1 MIKLTIC
8 IPTVVGREE
17 YFTNLYA
24 KLDLQRKLSGHEHEI
39 EIIYEKDNK
48 EISIGAKRNILYNR
62 AKGLYSVQIDD
73 DDDVVDDYIETL
85 YHELTGEDTIG
96 YVERCVIN
104 GSVQYSKIS
113 GEFHDWESKYEA
125 GYHYRRTPFFK
136 VPILTELCQKV
147 GVEDIRFGEDHDFA
161 RRLKPHIKTWKFID
175 KVMYLYS
182 ANSLTAEQHKERY
195 GL

>member
-1 MIKLTIC
+1 MKLSIC

-17 YFTNLYA
+17 YFAKLYA
-24 KLDLQRKLSGHEHEI
+24 KLDLQRKLSNLSGDV

-48 EISIGAKRNILYNR
+48 EISIGKKRNNLYNR
-62 AKGLYSVQIDD
+62 AKGLYSVHIDD
-73 DDDVVDDYIETL
+73 DDDIVDDYIETI

-96 YVERCVIN
+96 YVERCIIN

-113 GEFHDWESKYEA
+113 AEFNDWESKYEE
-125 GYHYRRTPFFK
+125 GYHYKRTPFFK
-136 VPILTELCQKV
+136 VPILTELCRKV
-147 GVEDIRFGEDHDFA
+147 GVEDLRFGEDHDFA
-161 RRLKPHIKTWKFID
+161 RRLKPHIKSHKFIN

-182 ANSLTAEQHKERY
+182 ANTLTAEQHKERY

>member
-1 MIKLTIC
+1 MKLTIC

-17 YFTNLYA
+17 QFTALYA
-24 KLDLQRKLSGHEHEI
+24 KLDLQRKLANLSGDVD
-39 EIIYEKDNK
+39 IIYEKDNK
-48 EISIGAKRNILYNR
+48 EISIGKKRDMLYNR

-73 DDDVVDDYIETL
+73 DDDVVDDYIETI

-96 YVERCVIN
+96 YVERCIIN

-113 GEFHDWESKYEA
+113 GEFNDWESKYEE

-136 VPILTELCQKV
+136 VPILTELCKKV
-147 GVEDIRFGEDHDFA
+147 GVDDLRFGEDHDFA
-161 RRLKPHIKTWKFID
+161 RRLKPHIKTHKFIN

-182 ANSLTAEQHKERY
+182 ANTLTAEQHKNRY